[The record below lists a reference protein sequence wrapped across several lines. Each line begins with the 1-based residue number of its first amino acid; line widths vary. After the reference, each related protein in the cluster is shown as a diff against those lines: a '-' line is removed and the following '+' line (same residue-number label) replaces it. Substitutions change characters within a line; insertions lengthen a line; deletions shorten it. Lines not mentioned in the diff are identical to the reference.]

1 MRNVN
6 ITLSDTNYT
15 EQAKTV
21 VALNSEEFILLKKL
35 IQKVEGGLFEQRAA
49 YIGIEGLLKDPVK
62 LTITE
67 IEKSY

>member
-1 MRNVN
+1 MKNVN

-21 VALNSEEFILLKKL
+21 MALNTEEFELLKKL
-35 IQKVEGGLFEQRAA
+35 VQKVEGGLFEQQSA
-49 YIGIEGLLKDPVK
+49 YLGIEGLLKDPVK

-67 IEKSY
+67 FEKSF

>member
-1 MRNVN
+1 VRNVN

-21 VALNSEEFILLKKL
+21 MALNAEEFELFKKL
-35 IQKVEGGLFEQRAA
+35 VQKVEGGLFEQQSA
-49 YIGIEGLLKDPVK
+49 YIGIEGLLEDPVK

-67 IEKSY
+67 FEKSF

>member
-1 MRNVN
+1 M
-6 ITLSDTNYT
+6 
-15 EQAKTV
+15 
-21 VALNSEEFILLKKL
+21 ALNAKEFELLKKL
-35 IQKVEGGLFEQRAA
+35 VQKVESGLFEQQSA